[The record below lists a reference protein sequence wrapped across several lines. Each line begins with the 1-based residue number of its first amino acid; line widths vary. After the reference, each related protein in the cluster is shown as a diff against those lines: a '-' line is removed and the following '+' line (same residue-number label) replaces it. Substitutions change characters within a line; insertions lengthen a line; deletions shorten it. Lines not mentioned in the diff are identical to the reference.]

1 MGLDARTH
9 SNLVSVLYPRLHQR
23 PGMAGTQDGA
33 GWIAL
38 RSAGQLFPLG
48 GGSAAST
55 APAES
60 TIGGELVG
68 TAAADCRAPQPAAMG
83 RSFGI
88 SRRSIIRALS
98 NANGPPM
105 YCCSRALWNG
115 WSR

>member
-1 MGLDARTH
+1 
-9 SNLVSVLYPRLHQR
+9 
-23 PGMAGTQDGA
+23 MAGTQDGA

-68 TAAADCRAPQPAAMG
+68 TAAADCRAPQPAACGDLSAFRGAVLLDLFPMRMG
-83 RSFGI
+83 HRCTVASGDSGTVGAAEVA
-88 SRRSIIRALS
+88 SRPPAVLPSGHSATLRAS
-98 NANGPPM
+98 A
-105 YCCSRALWNG
+105 S
-115 WSR
+115 